1 MHIILGALA
10 VVGMIIFLWYRL
22 RDAREVGGEML
33 DAADGLRASVRRL
46 MYKRKHDIHPADA
59 VDDPRLAASGI
70 AVAVATMDAPLSQ
83 AEIEALT
90 KGSRDIF
97 GVTERE
103 ALDIVSFGRWVAG
116 QCNTNQEAVRRL
128 SKVVSRLAGAEA
140 GPDMIRLI
148 TDVATTDSYELG
160 EEELDAIETV
170 RRTLGSC

>member
-10 VVGMIIFLWYRL
+10 VVGMIIFIWYRV

-33 DAADGLRASVRRL
+33 DAADSLRASVRRL

-90 KGSRDIF
+90 RGSAEIF
-97 GVTERE
+97 DVSERE
-103 ALDIVSFGRWVAG
+103 ALDILSFGRWVAG

-128 SKVVSRLAGAEA
+128 SKVVARLAGADA
-140 GPDMIRLI
+140 APDLERLI
-148 TDVATTDSYELG
+148 NEVATAGGHDLG
-160 EEELDAIETV
+160 EEEMDAIDTV
-170 RRTLGSC
+170 RRTLGTG